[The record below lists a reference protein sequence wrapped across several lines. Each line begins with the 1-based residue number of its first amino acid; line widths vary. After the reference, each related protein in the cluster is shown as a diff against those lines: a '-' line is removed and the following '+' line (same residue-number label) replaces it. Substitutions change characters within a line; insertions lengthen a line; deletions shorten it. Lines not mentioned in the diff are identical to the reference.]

1 MFNPKGLYQKF
12 YAPDKTFR
20 GFPLDGLDQYY
31 AFAVLLSNDLKIF
44 FERRFDERRILD
56 DKVQAPVDQ
65 RYVSGI
71 PQPDIEYERPN
82 HNI

>member
-1 MFNPKGLYQKF
+1 
-12 YAPDKTFR
+12 
-20 GFPLDGLDQYY
+20 
-31 AFAVLLSNDLKIF
+31 VKIF
-44 FERRFDERRILD
+44 VERRSDERRILD